1 MCQVPIDA
9 RSREDKRRYEW
20 RLLESYVRSLL
31 SKHEANPAPGACN
44 DGQVCLSS
52 VSWKSKWQ
60 TCADSFRENQEFRR
74 AHGTGEPP
82 GSFSMFK
89 RVWRR
94 EKRLKDKRAK
104 SHSKCDTCAKIDRQ
118 YAELMGRQDAASV
131 AFRKFLTRARMEHDE
146 KHLARRRVL
155 DDAGFI
161 SYIQPRRTW
170 TIVID
175 AATRNNFLLPRFQ
188 GRRPKELCGKP
199 FWGFKLTAAFCYGFG
214 FLPFLVHDSQT
225 AGPNLVWTVCWLA
238 LSRLRDHYGFWPEE
252 LHLTLDNTTG
262 ENKTQFM
269 LSFCSWLVKS
279 GKVKRVRLVF
289 LMVGHTH
296 IIIDQIFGSIT
307 IGLRREE
314 LLTPVALM
322 RNIDQTMAGLPQYS
336 ATPTIWLK
344 SIWDFKDW
352 TDSMGLDHSISRLF
366 KGDITDG
373 EGPYQGMYDFMFYMA
388 GTDVRMQYREEIDHP
403 WLPHT
408 QGCLTIATLPSS
420 PPKLQE
426 ISPWSKWGME
436 SNTSLHHTLSVC
448 LSLFGSDRSKSSFN
462 HDIFDMWKDIIASVP
477 TVISMLPA
485 EDKLVFAHFDN
496 SEIPRLQGPRE
507 DGATTVPQQFQD
519 AGTGAQHGGTVPTY
533 DEWLASSGICIRKG
547 PLAIDPVI
555 SSEQSKAEFDRKRA
569 AMERLIFVS
578 DIPCLTQAAPV
589 WSGCKVL
596 ATGTRGGGV
605 SLYQVLSIGRLQ
617 SPHTPGVVAY
627 AIRYEHDPDPKVSG
641 MFGTFRRTTSGD
653 TTDQASLS
661 RRHLTRKDIVVFNA
675 QLMTTKKSKER
686 KSILNLE
693 TLRCLSKA
701 LPEFYTFPKPE
712 DLPDAHVELEP
723 DPPPVPGGA
732 PRARRATASS
742 GFARARARRPPAG
755 GCGFSSFLRA
765 KGRMAGGAGWAGR
778 GFERGAARRR
788 VSPPRARQ
796 RPRRGELA
804 PRLLAC
810 LATCSQQRDSQHLF
824 ETRDGGGGSAAD
836 RCTRPRTRR
845 AVRPGVLPR
854 IAPMAEYAPKVT
866 CVAKVHERVSASLLW
881 SAWTASKMDTKDLV
895 CSHADPDSTG
905 CMRAHLPSASF
916 DSGLRRP
923 RASQSFRWAMTHL
936 GGWFVPAEKMG
947 TQLASD

>member
-1 MCQVPIDA
+1 MWQVPIDA

-448 LSLFGSDRSKSSFN
+448 LSLFGSDRSKSSFT
-462 HDIFDMWKDIIASVP
+462 HDIFEMWKDIIASVP

-732 PRARRATASS
+732 GGTGGTGRGRGASGTAGTRRNSRRSLQHDSS
-742 GFARARARRPPAG
+742 DEEEEEDEGEEEEDEDEEEEEEEEEEEGEEEEEDQYAG
-755 GCGFSSFLRA
+755 WEDDDVG
-765 KGRMAGGAGWAGR
+765 GGA
-778 GFERGAARRR
+778 
-788 VSPPRARQ
+788 P
-796 RPRRGELA
+796 
-804 PRLLAC
+804 
-810 LATCSQQRDSQHLF
+810 T
-824 ETRDGGGGSAAD
+824 TRM
-836 RCTRPRTRR
+836 T
-845 AVRPGVLPR
+845 
-854 IAPMAEYAPKVT
+854 
-866 CVAKVHERVSASLLW
+866 
-881 SAWTASKMDTKDLV
+881 
-895 CSHADPDSTG
+895 
-905 CMRAHLPSASF
+905 
-916 DSGLRRP
+916 LRRSLP
-923 RASQSFRWAMTHL
+923 EPQ
-936 GGWFVPAEKMG
+936 G
-947 TQLASD
+947 